1 MIPLRLVLPVLLLI
15 GGNPLMH
22 SAQGGCRCHGKHRH
36 RHAAPFPVCSGC
48 AAAAGVAAP
57 FAYGPDMHAPDMPGP
72 APPAWPGPHGMV
84 PAPQALPDAA
94 PPRGGPDGQWQEHY
108 PVQPPVSRDPSPPP
122 GTIGQTYQLR
132 SKPVP
137 VDMHPRV
144 ALLDVYVPNATNVFV
159 HDMNPYRTQ
168 DRLDGFQDVE
178 NPDMWH
184 FETEP
189 LYPGLPRIY
198 RIEARI
204 PGDDGPR
211 MEERYV
217 RLIMGRVLELRF

>member
-1 MIPLRLVLPVLLLI
+1 MIPVRLASPVLLLMI
-15 GGNPLMH
+15 GSLFAHPMH
-22 SAQGGCRCHGKHRH
+22 AGCRCHGKHQRG
-36 RHAAPFPVCSGC
+36 RAAPFPVHSPH
-48 AAAAGVAAP
+48 AVATGVAP
-57 FAYGPDMHAPDMPGP
+57 YAYGPDLNIP
-72 APPAWPGPHGMV
+72 APVGWHGPDAMQPHPHAMPETGLPAE
-84 PAPQALPDAA
+84 PAPRQWHGQQADM
-94 PPRGGPDGQWQEHY
+94 
-108 PVQPPVSRDPSPPP
+108 PPVSRDDSPPP
-122 GTIGQTYQLR
+122 GTIGRTYQLR

-144 ALLDVYVPNATNVFV
+144 ALLDVYVPDATNVFV
-159 HDMNPYRTQ
+159 HDINPYRTQ
-168 DRLDGFQDVE
+168 DRLDGFQDAE

-198 RIEARI
+198 RIEAQI
-204 PGDDGPR
+204 PGEDGPR